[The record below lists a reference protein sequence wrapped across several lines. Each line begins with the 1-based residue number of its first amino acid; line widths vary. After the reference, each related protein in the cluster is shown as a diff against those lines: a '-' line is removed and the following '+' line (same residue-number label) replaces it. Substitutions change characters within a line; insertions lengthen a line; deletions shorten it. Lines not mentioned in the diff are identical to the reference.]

1 MDFATLN
8 NEQRR
13 AASFEGKNLLVLAGA
28 GTGKTRT
35 IIARAIYLIEHGEDP
50 TRIKILS
57 FTKKSANEIVNR
69 IKVESNNNPRAEQ
82 LSGSTFHSWC
92 MDIISTYPQLFH
104 AEKYTCIDAEDRDLA
119 FKLIMG
125 RVCGKKKIKL
135 NQRCILTPDDIQEIF
150 SYAVNTKKSLS
161 DSIRIKK
168 NIKGDDKE
176 ALDSILK
183 IKEICESVI
192 KEYINY
198 KKERRYIDYDDML
211 NIVAVGLKKNEQ
223 LRYVVASKYSHI
235 LVDEA
240 QDTNPLQWL
249 LLESFYKDCHLFCVG
264 DDAQSIYAF
273 RGADFKSIHSFE
285 ERIPDGEVY
294 KLSRNYRS
302 TQEILDLSNWLLN
315 QSQEKYDK
323 DLISDRGAGKK
334 PIIYY
339 LDSDWEEAEIVT
351 SIIQKGYVEDGKY
364 HDFLVLSR
372 GIYAA
377 RKIEAACIQKNIPYV
392 IYGGTS
398 LMKSAHV
405 RDAISALRII
415 SNYRDELA
423 WTRYLLLWQ
432 GIGEVSAARIISNV
446 LDQES
451 LANSVACIRSM
462 LPSGTDAYDTLL
474 ELMNVADCPEAAI
487 DLAVKHMEQRLQQ
500 RYDNWDYRKHDFDA
514 LKLVAQKC
522 SDIASFITE
531 YVIDP
536 AAELSGKDPSKTP
549 LDTIIIST
557 IHSAKG
563 LEAKHCFII
572 NVTPKSFPSSQAV
585 TEDEIEEERRC
596 LYVAMTRAK
605 DYLHIMS
612 RKRTITSLGDYMK
625 LIDKN
630 DGSTFGKVVN
640 VRKISSGEG
649 EPIERYFIN
658 TGKRIVILSKEEMDE
673 KYDLV
678 RDEEQN
684 MDQYFLNKLPESL
697 VETYKGVN
705 SPAEQTGYE
714 ATPFEDS
721 NEEKMNTNDIQ
732 INSDFDF
739 N

>member
-1 MDFATLN
+1 MDFAILN
-8 NEQRR
+8 NEQRM
-13 AASFEGKNLLVLAGA
+13 AASYGGKNLLVLAGA

-104 AEKYTCIDAEDRDLA
+104 AEKYTCIDAEDRELA

-125 RVCGKKKIKL
+125 RVCGKKRIKL

-150 SYAVNTKKSLS
+150 SYAVNTKKNLS

-176 ALDSILK
+176 VLDSVLK

-285 ERIPDGEVY
+285 ERIPNGEIY

-323 DLISDRGAGKK
+323 DLVSERGTGKK
-334 PIIYY
+334 PTIYY

-351 SIIQKGYVEDGKY
+351 SIIQKGYVEDGRY

-377 RKIEAACIQKNIPYV
+377 RKVEAACIQKNIPYA
-392 IYGGTS
+392 IFGGTS

-405 RDAISALRII
+405 RDVISALRII

-446 LDQES
+446 LEQES
-451 LANSVACIRSM
+451 LTNSIACIRSM
-462 LPSGTDAYDTLL
+462 LPLGTEAYDTLI
-474 ELMNVADCPEAAI
+474 ELMDVADCPKAAI
-487 DLAVKHMEQRLQQ
+487 DIAVKHMDQRLQQ

-522 SDIASFITE
+522 SDISSFITE
-531 YVIDP
+531 YIIDP
-536 AAELSGKDPSKTP
+536 AAELSGKDPVKTP

-625 LIDKN
+625 LVDKIN
-630 DGSTFGKVVN
+630 GSTFGKIN
-640 VRKISSGEG
+640 TIRKICSDNGD
-649 EPIERYFIN
+649 
-658 TGKRIVILSKEEMDE
+658 IVFNYLIKTEKGFVSLTKEEIEE
-673 KYDLV
+673 KYEMV
-678 RDEEQN
+678 PDEEQN
-684 MDQYFLNKLPESL
+684 VDQYFLNKLPDNL
-697 VETYKGVN
+697 VEVYNENN

-714 ATPFEDS
+714 PTPFEDS
-721 NEEKMNTNDIQ
+721 DELSDMGIQ

>member
-1 MDFATLN
+1 MDFAILN
-8 NEQRR
+8 NEQRM
-13 AASFEGKNLLVLAGA
+13 AASYGGKNLLVLAGA

-104 AEKYTCIDAEDRDLA
+104 AEKYTCIDAEDRELA

-125 RVCGKKKIKL
+125 RVCGKKRIKL

-176 ALDSILK
+176 ALDNILK

-223 LRYVVASKYSHI
+223 LRYIVASKYSHI

-273 RGADFKSIHSFE
+273 RGADFKSIHSFK
-285 ERIPDGEVY
+285 ERIPEGEVY

-323 DLISDRGAGKK
+323 DLISDRGTGKK

-339 LDSDWEEAEIVT
+339 LDSDWEEAEIIT

-364 HDFLVLSR
+364 RDFLVLSR
-372 GIYAA
+372 GIFGT
-377 RKIEAACIQKNIPYV
+377 RKVEAACIQKNIPYV

-405 RDAISALRII
+405 RDVVSALRII

-432 GIGEVSAARIISNV
+432 GIGEVSAAKIISNV
-446 LDQES
+446 LEQES
-451 LANSVACIRSM
+451 LENSIACIHGM
-462 LPSGTDAYDTLL
+462 LPSGTDAYDTLKDL
-474 ELMNVADCPEAAI
+474 VNIADEPEVAI

-514 LKLVAQKC
+514 LKLVAKKC
-522 SDIASFITE
+522 NNIASFITE

-536 AAELSGKDPSKTP
+536 AADLSGKTPEKTP

-563 LEAKHCFII
+563 LESKHCFII

-585 TEDEIEEERRC
+585 TQDEIEEERRC

-625 LIDKN
+625 LVDKIN
-630 DGSTFGKVVN
+630 GSTFGKIN
-640 VRKISSGEG
+640 SIRKICSDNEA
-649 EPIERYFIN
+649 PIFSYLIKTEKGFVSL
-658 TGKRIVILSKEEMDE
+658 TKEEIEE
-673 KYDLV
+673 KYEMV
-678 RDEEQN
+678 PDEEQN
-684 MDQYFLNKLPESL
+684 VDQYFLNKLPDNL
-697 VETYKGVN
+697 VEIYNENK

-714 ATPFEDS
+714 PTQFEDS
-721 NEEKMNTNDIQ
+721 NEFSEIDIQ